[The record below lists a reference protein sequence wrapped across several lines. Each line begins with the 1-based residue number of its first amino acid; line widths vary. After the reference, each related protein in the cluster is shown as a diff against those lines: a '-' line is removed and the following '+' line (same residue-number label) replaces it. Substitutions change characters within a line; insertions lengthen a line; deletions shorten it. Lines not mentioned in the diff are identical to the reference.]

1 MVSLE
6 TGEMY
11 GWGKFF
17 YILMWP
23 FGEMISLITDWIAN
37 WIAKLGQA
45 FCHHQYVHKHI
56 EFEYSPYVADYY
68 ECRKCGRFRLNEPP
82 ESLIYKESKE
92 ANNES
97 ITSN

>member
-1 MVSLE
+1 MQILF
-6 TGEMY
+6 G
-11 GWGKFF
+11 FF
-17 YILMWP
+17 RNRRNVWLGQNFLY
-23 FGEMISLITDWIAN
+23 FVGEMISLITD

-82 ESLIYKESKE
+82 ESLIYKESKK
-92 ANNES
+92 
-97 ITSN
+97 